1 MDDFV
6 NQDSLNSGNT
16 NNLFEEASQDPEK
29 LKQQL
34 LGEEYDY
41 AKNIRTPSEL
51 NMSSRGT
58 LPQLADNIAGLV
70 NYTTVLAKGGGP
82 AAKTGGRPM
91 GDRFF
96 LKTGGHCKEEG
107 TGKKVERYLYVDNVP
122 DGEIPFITSVGGG
135 GMGDMKGLIP
145 GIMSDSAK
153 LNPIKLISGFMEQG
167 EPPCKNV
174 RRQIIDANNN
184 VSYETR
190 HVALN
195 DIKES
200 YKEYFQGSRS
210 NMNIE
215 SIFVL
220 LTSLLFLYIFFK
232 MYEKSRK

>member
-1 MDDFV
+1 M
-6 NQDSLNSGNT
+6 
-16 NNLFEEASQDPEK
+16 
-29 LKQQL
+29 
-34 LGEEYDY
+34 
-41 AKNIRTPSEL
+41 
-51 NMSSRGT
+51 
-58 LPQLADNIAGLV
+58 
-70 NYTTVLAKGGGP
+70 
-82 AAKTGGRPM
+82 
-91 GDRFF
+91 
-96 LKTGGHCKEEG
+96 
-107 TGKKVERYLYVDNVP
+107 YVDNVP